1 MLATQRVSQLSQKI
15 DNPNSQVIPEQ
26 VNQTQPNQLIQQN
39 PIQQANQTQPT
50 QPTQPNQ
57 IQENPMVVNNFNI
70 INQSKDTIIV
80 EHNKEKNE
88 FVLKDANKQLI
99 GSFYVLQIFKYIN
112 EDIDNY
118 LVGTNIGTAKEL
130 INKYIYSKE
139 KDPEQKYDLISY
151 LDSPF
156 TGNIDLIAQ
165 LYSDIIKLEDDL
177 NKELLDKKIEIAEKI
192 KNRNNKFIYNLL
204 TRIIKLS
211 NTLVDQI
218 NSNPEQHNKTVKD
231 NLIRYSAGSVYKI
244 SQMIKDDITIKSLQL
259 KNVKEDLSKLIKIQ
273 ESMSTKMDGLQQT
286 IDTQTAQINTL
297 IQQLE
302 RTEQRGG
309 NKSSSSKSSNSSKS
323 SKSSNS
329 SNSSNTSNSASFTTE
344 TVTTKNEGKLE
355 STTQPTQPT
364 SITSTQSKSLSK
376 SISQSISQSAGTKS
390 KPKPKKSR
398 DEQSTISRNLNLS
411 EFNDFSLTS
420 VSQNIK
426 SIDELSIAKT
436 DKSYKTDKTD
446 KTKSL
451 VKSYSINGSLEGK
464 TNESYSVTSP
474 DI

>member
-26 VNQTQPNQLIQQN
+26 QVQPVQAAQPIQPAQTVQAVQQVNQS
-39 PIQQANQTQPT
+39 
-50 QPTQPNQ
+50 NQ

-70 INQSKDTIIV
+70 VNQSKDTIIV

-112 EDIDNY
+112 EDVDNY
-118 LVGTNIGTAKEL
+118 LVNTNIGTAKEL
-130 INKYIYSKE
+130 IIKYIYSKE
-139 KDPEQKYDLISY
+139 KDPEGKYDLISY

-165 LYSDIIKLEDDL
+165 LYSDIIKLEDEL
-177 NKELLDKKIEIAEKI
+177 NKELLDKKIEIAEQIKI
-192 KNRNNKFIYNLL
+192 RNNKFIYNLL
-204 TRIIKLS
+204 GRIIKLS

-218 NSNPEQHNKTVKD
+218 NSNPDQHNKTVKD

-244 SQMIKDDITIKSLQL
+244 SQMIKDDVTIKSLQL
-259 KNVKEDLSKLIKIQ
+259 KNVKEDISKLGKIQ
-273 ESMSTKMDGLQQT
+273 ESMSNKLNSLQET
-286 IDTQTAQINTL
+286 IDNQTTQINTL

-323 SKSSNS
+323 T
-329 SNSSNTSNSASFTTE
+329 NSSNTSSSESFTTE
-344 TVTTKNEGKLE
+344 TVTTKNEGKLG
-355 STTQPTQPT
+355 STSQ
-364 SITSTQSKSLSK
+364 STQSKSLSK
-376 SISQSISQSAGTKS
+376 SVSQSVSQPVSKSISQSAGKKS
-390 KPKPKKSR
+390 KSKKLK

-436 DKSYKTDKTD
+436 DRSYKTD

-451 VKSYSINGSLEGK
+451 MKSYSINGTLEGK
-464 TNESYSVTSP
+464 TNESYSITSQ
-474 DI
+474 DY

>member
-1 MLATQRVSQLSQKI
+1 MLATQRVSQKN

-26 VNQTQPNQLIQQN
+26 QASQQPNQTQPI
-39 PIQQANQTQPT
+39 QTQPIQT
-50 QPTQPNQ
+50 QPIQTQPIQ
-57 IQENPMVVNNFNI
+57 PQENPMVVNNFNI

-88 FVLKDANKQLI
+88 FVLKDSNKQFI

-118 LVGTNIGTAKEL
+118 LVGTNIGTSKEL

-139 KDPEQKYDLISY
+139 KDPEGKYDLISY

-192 KNRNNKFIYNLL
+192 KIRNNKFIYNLL
-204 TRIIKLS
+204 ARIIKLS

-259 KNVKEDLSKLIKIQ
+259 KNVKDDLSKLIKIQ
-273 ESMSTKMDGLQQT
+273 ESMGIKMDGLQQT
-286 IDTQTAQINTL
+286 IDTQTTQINTL
-297 IQQLE
+297 LQQLE

-309 NKSSSSKSSNSSKS
+309 NKSSSSKSSKS
-323 SKSSNS
+323 SRTSNS
-329 SNSSNTSNSASFTTE
+329 SNSSNTTNSGSLTTE
-344 TVTTKNEGKLE
+344 TVTSKNEGKLN
-355 STTQPTQPT
+355 STTSQTQPTQTT
-364 SITSTQSKSLSK
+364 SKISQSLT
-376 SISQSISQSAGTKS
+376 QSISQSAGTKTKS
-390 KPKPKKSR
+390 KKSK

-426 SIDELSIAKT
+426 SINELSIA
-436 DKSYKTDKTD
+436 KTDKTD

-451 VKSYSINGSLEGK
+451 VKSYSMNETLEGK
-464 TNESYSVTSP
+464 TNESYLLTSQ
-474 DI
+474 DM

>member
-1 MLATQRVSQLSQKI
+1 MLATQRVSQKN

-26 VNQTQPNQLIQQN
+26 QASQQPNQTQPI
-39 PIQQANQTQPT
+39 QTQPIQT
-50 QPTQPNQ
+50 QPIQP
-57 IQENPMVVNNFNI
+57 QENPMVVNNFNI

-88 FVLKDANKQLI
+88 FVLKDSNKQFI

-118 LVGTNIGTAKEL
+118 LVGTNIGTSKEL

-139 KDPEQKYDLISY
+139 KDPEGKYDLISY

-192 KNRNNKFIYNLL
+192 KIRNNKFIYNLL
-204 TRIIKLS
+204 ARIIKLS

-218 NSNPEQHNKTVKD
+218 NSNPEQHNKIIKD

-259 KNVKEDLSKLIKIQ
+259 KNVKDDLSKLIKIQ
-273 ESMSTKMDGLQQT
+273 ESMGIKMDGLQQT
-286 IDTQTAQINTL
+286 IDTQTTQINTL
-297 IQQLE
+297 LQQLE

-309 NKSSSSKSSNSSKS
+309 NKSSSSKSSKS
-323 SKSSNS
+323 SRTSNS
-329 SNSSNTSNSASFTTE
+329 SNSSNTTNSGSLTTE
-344 TVTTKNEGKLE
+344 TVTSKNEGKLN
-355 STTQPTQPT
+355 STTSQTQPTQTT
-364 SITSTQSKSLSK
+364 SKISQSLT
-376 SISQSISQSAGTKS
+376 QSISQSAGTKTKS
-390 KPKPKKSR
+390 KKSK

-426 SIDELSIAKT
+426 SINELSIA
-436 DKSYKTDKTD
+436 KTDKTD

-451 VKSYSINGSLEGK
+451 VKSYSMNETLEGK
-464 TNESYSVTSP
+464 TNESYLLTSQ
-474 DI
+474 DM

>member
-1 MLATQRVSQLSQKI
+1 MLATQRVSQKN

-26 VNQTQPNQLIQQN
+26 QASQQPNQTQPI
-39 PIQQANQTQPT
+39 QTQPIQT
-50 QPTQPNQ
+50 QPIQP
-57 IQENPMVVNNFNI
+57 QENPMVVNNFNI

-88 FVLKDANKQLI
+88 FVLKDSNKQFI

-118 LVGTNIGTAKEL
+118 LVGTNIGTSKEL

-139 KDPEQKYDLISY
+139 KDPEGKYDLISY

-192 KNRNNKFIYNLL
+192 KIRNNKFIYNLL
-204 TRIIKLS
+204 ARIIKLS

-218 NSNPEQHNKTVKD
+218 NSNPEQHNKIIKD

-259 KNVKEDLSKLIKIQ
+259 KNVKDDLSKLIKIQ
-273 ESMSTKMDGLQQT
+273 ESMGIKMDGLQQT
-286 IDTQTAQINTL
+286 IDTQTTQINTL
-297 IQQLE
+297 LQQLE

-309 NKSSSSKSSNSSKS
+309 NKSSSSKSSKS
-323 SKSSNS
+323 SRTSNS
-329 SNSSNTSNSASFTTE
+329 SNSSNTTNSGSLTTE
-344 TVTTKNEGKLE
+344 TVTSKNEGKLN
-355 STTQPTQPT
+355 STTSQTQPTQTT
-364 SITSTQSKSLSK
+364 SKISQSLT
-376 SISQSISQSAGTKS
+376 QSISQSAGTKS
-390 KPKPKKSR
+390 KSKKSK

-426 SIDELSIAKT
+426 SINELSIAKT
-436 DKSYKTDKTD
+436 DKTDN
-446 KTKSL
+446 TKSL
-451 VKSYSINGSLEGK
+451 VKSYSMNETLEGK
-464 TNESYSVTSP
+464 TNESYLLTSQ
-474 DI
+474 DM